1 MALRRINFRKRPL
14 LLPRPFSS
22 SSSSDPPFPPPLPQ
36 PDDRDASRAPSSP
49 APNPGEEHNPTASLF
64 QGIRERLRSSPSQ
77 PQSSRRIPGSPP
89 KPYRHAPETPLSLG
103 DIRRQLESFSGSRAA
118 GGLSP
123 TSSAGATPSFQ
134 DLLMNSSAPTS
145 PQGLNSG
152 TKTISFESIRQSF
165 RNLPSPRQT
174 HQPRQSHSP
183 TPFLS
188 SIPHSIFGK
197 ELGEKARQAEGEGKK
212 DSGIALTRDYSY
224 EELGKK
230 LGELRPAGSG
240 KDERDWFSLE
250 ELQGRIAKLA
260 ELEIANDRRMGG
272 QFAVFRKS
280 LEKLH
285 SEQRAQDSRK
295 TRSMQGISLLAN
307 IGGQTTPGYLLL
319 PPQEELVERYFHPDH
334 MSSEEKMKLELQRA
348 RDEFKMSENDCGSAR
363 VQIAQLTVKIKHLSS
378 VLHKKDK
385 HSRKGLQDM
394 VQRRKKYL
402 RYLRRTDW
410 DSYCLVLSKL
420 GLRDVPEYK
429 APDYKNKSTSKAK
442 SKKSK
447 SKSKKRKM
455 KA

>member
-22 SSSSDPPFPPPLPQ
+22 NSSSDPPFPPPPPQ
-36 PDDRDASRAPSSP
+36 PVDRDASRAPSSP
-49 APNPGEEHNPTASLF
+49 APNAGEEHNPTASLF
-64 QGIRERLRSSPSQ
+64 QGIRERLMSSPSQ

-89 KPYRHAPETPLSLG
+89 RPYGHRPETALSLG
-103 DIRRQLESFSGSRAA
+103 DIRRQLESFSRSRAA
-118 GGLSP
+118 GGFSPP

-145 PQGLNSG
+145 PQGVNSG
-152 TKTISFESIRQSF
+152 TETFSFESIRQTF
-165 RNLPSPRQT
+165 RNLPSSRQT

-197 ELGEKARQAEGEGKK
+197 ELGEKARHAEGERKK

-240 KDERDWFSLE
+240 KDEKDWFSLE

-260 ELEIANDRRMGG
+260 ELESANDSRLGG
-272 QFAVFRKS
+272 QFAVFRNS
-280 LEKLH
+280 LKELG

-295 TRSMQGISLLAN
+295 TRSMQGISFFAN
-307 IGGQTTPGYLLL
+307 IGGQTTPGYMHL

-334 MSSEEKMKLELQRA
+334 MSSEEKMKFELQRV

-363 VQIAQLTVKIKHLSS
+363 VQS
-378 VLHKKDK
+378 
-385 HSRKGLQDM
+385 
-394 VQRRKKYL
+394 
-402 RYLRRTDW
+402 
-410 DSYCLVLSKL
+410 
-420 GLRDVPEYK
+420 EYS
-429 APDYKNKSTSKAK
+429 PFLLELISI
-442 SKKSK
+442 
-447 SKSKKRKM
+447 
-455 KA
+455 